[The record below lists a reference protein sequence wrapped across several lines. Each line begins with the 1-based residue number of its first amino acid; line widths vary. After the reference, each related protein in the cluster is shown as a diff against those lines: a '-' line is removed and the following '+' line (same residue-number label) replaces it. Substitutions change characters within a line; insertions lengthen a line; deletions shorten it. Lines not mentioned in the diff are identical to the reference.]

1 MGSIASTTRK
11 FAVLE
16 RKHKGALSLN
26 LQMLANCVDELKII
40 LILKNEMLL
49 LILFCNRVV
58 KQREDTSTYGKTINN
73 SFLGTVCCTIFGA
86 NCLLRKYF
94 NALIN

>member
-58 KQREDTSTYGKTINN
+58 KQREDTSRYGKTINN
-73 SFLGTVCCTIFGA
+73 SFLGTVCCTIFCA
-86 NCLLRKYF
+86 NCSLKKHF